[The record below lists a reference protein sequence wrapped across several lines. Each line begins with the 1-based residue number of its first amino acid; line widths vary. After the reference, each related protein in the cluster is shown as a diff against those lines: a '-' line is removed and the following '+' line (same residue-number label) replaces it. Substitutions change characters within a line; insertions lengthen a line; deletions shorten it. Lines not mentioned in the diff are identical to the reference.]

1 MKNET
6 LRIFSTNLEYL
17 MKKKDISGV
26 ELAQKMGVSK
36 QSVSTWV
43 RGLNVPR
50 TDKLDKLCEILD
62 CDRNA
67 LLMRSP
73 ATDLFDMRPV
83 PPQGMLPV
91 IGLASCGKGVIASED
106 VIEYVAADASHCN
119 DEHYYLEITGDSM
132 APVFSDGD
140 LVLVHRQTS
149 VDSGDVGVFI
159 VDGEEGYIKKV
170 KYDAENIDLIS
181 YNPYYPPMHFEG
193 PDVLR
198 VYVVGK
204 VLEQKRRAFP

>member
-1 MKNET
+1 MSKEI
-6 LRIFSTNLEYL
+6 LRVFSTNLEFL
-17 MKKKDISGV
+17 MKKNNIKAI
-26 ELAQKMGVSK
+26 ELAERMGVAK
-36 QSVSTWV
+36 QTVSTWTK
-43 RGLNVPR
+43 GQNVPR
-50 TDKLDKLCEILD
+50 TDKLDKLCEILH

-73 ATDLFDMRPV
+73 ATDLFDERPV

-91 IGLASCGKGVIASED
+91 IGLASCGKGVIARED
-106 VIEYVAADASHCN
+106 VLEYVAADANVCD
-119 DEHYYLEITGDSM
+119 DEHFYIEISGDSM
-132 APVFSDGD
+132 APVFNSGD
-140 LVLVHRQTS
+140 LVLVRRQTS
-149 VDSGDVGVFI
+149 VDSGDIGVFI

-181 YNPYYPPMHFEG
+181 YNPFYPPMHFEG

>member
-1 MKNET
+1 MKLHEVLRHYRTERGLTQQDVADRLGIAKSTYSGYET
-6 LRIFSTNLEYL
+6 GRRQP
-17 MKKKDISGV
+17 GV
-26 ELAQKMGVSK
+26 EEIKALSKIFGVSGDAIIGNGTE
-36 QSVSTWV
+36 S
-43 RGLNVPR
+43 
-50 TDKLDKLCEILD
+50 
-62 CDRNA
+62 
-67 LLMRSP
+67 
-73 ATDLFDMRPV
+73 DLFDMRPV

-106 VIEYVAADASHCN
+106 ILEYVAADASHCN

-140 LVLVHRQTS
+140 LVLVHRQAS

>member
-1 MKNET
+1 MKLHEVLRHYRTERGLTQQDVADRLGIAKSTYSGYET
-6 LRIFSTNLEYL
+6 GRRQP
-17 MKKKDISGV
+17 GV
-26 ELAQKMGVSK
+26 EEIKALSKIFGVSGDAIIGNGTE
-36 QSVSTWV
+36 S
-43 RGLNVPR
+43 
-50 TDKLDKLCEILD
+50 DF
-62 CDRNA
+62 
-67 LLMRSP
+67 
-73 ATDLFDMRPV
+73 FDMRPV

-106 VIEYVAADASHCN
+106 ILEYVAADASHCN

-149 VDSGDVGVFI
+149 VDSGDIGVFI

-181 YNPYYPPMHFEG
+181 YNPFYPPMHFEG

>member
-1 MKNET
+1 MKLHEVLRHYRKQKGLTQQQVADLMGIAKSTYSGYET
-6 LRIFSTNLEYL
+6 GRRQP
-17 MKKKDISGV
+17 GV
-26 ELAQKMGVSK
+26 EEVKQLAKIFMVSGDDIIGN
-36 QSVSTWV
+36 
-43 RGLNVPR
+43 GLFN
-50 TDKLDKLCEILD
+50 
-62 CDRNA
+62 
-67 LLMRSP
+67 S
-73 ATDLFDMRPV
+73 RPV

-106 VIEYVAADASHCN
+106 ILEYVAADASHCN

-132 APVFSDGD
+132 APVFNDGD

-149 VDSGDVGVFI
+149 VDSGDIGVFL

-181 YNPYYPPMHFEG
+181 YNPFYPTMHFEG
-193 PDVLR
+193 PEVLR
-198 VYVVGK
+198 VYVLGK

>member
-1 MKNET
+1 MKLHEVLRHYRTERGLTQQDVADRLGVAKSTYSGYET
-6 LRIFSTNLEYL
+6 GRRQP
-17 MKKKDISGV
+17 GV
-26 ELAQKMGVSK
+26 EEIKALSKIFGVSGDAIIGNGTE
-36 QSVSTWV
+36 S
-43 RGLNVPR
+43 
-50 TDKLDKLCEILD
+50 
-62 CDRNA
+62 
-67 LLMRSP
+67 
-73 ATDLFDMRPV
+73 DLFDMRPV

-106 VIEYVAADASHCN
+106 ILEYVAADASHCN

>member
-1 MKNET
+1 MKLHEVLRHYRTERGLTQQDVADRLGIAKSTYSGYET
-6 LRIFSTNLEYL
+6 GRRQP
-17 MKKKDISGV
+17 GV
-26 ELAQKMGVSK
+26 EEIKALSKIFGVSGDAIIGNGTE
-36 QSVSTWV
+36 S
-43 RGLNVPR
+43 
-50 TDKLDKLCEILD
+50 
-62 CDRNA
+62 
-67 LLMRSP
+67 
-73 ATDLFDMRPV
+73 DLFDMRPV

-106 VIEYVAADASHCN
+106 IIEYVAADASHCN

>member
-1 MKNET
+1 MKLHEVLRHYRTERGLTQQDVADRLGIAKSTYSGYET
-6 LRIFSTNLEYL
+6 GRRQP
-17 MKKKDISGV
+17 GV
-26 ELAQKMGVSK
+26 EEIKALSKIFGVSGDTIIGNGTE
-36 QSVSTWV
+36 S
-43 RGLNVPR
+43 
-50 TDKLDKLCEILD
+50 
-62 CDRNA
+62 
-67 LLMRSP
+67 
-73 ATDLFDMRPV
+73 DLFDMRPV

-106 VIEYVAADASHCN
+106 ILEYVAADASHCN

-140 LVLVHRQTS
+140 LVLVHRQPS